1 MNCCLNEEEGVSD
14 VSATVL
20 MHVNNKTKCFVL
32 ATKSLVALP
41 PTPPKFFEAWL
52 RCSMILE
59 LGFSQR

>member
-1 MNCCLNEEEGVSD
+1 MRKK